1 MKQGYIACTF
11 RLLGAVFHRDP
22 CSCSQPLVSK
32 TTWTQADLPSPEHLV
47 KCWQSSAII
56 YCKTIVSEKCR
67 FLMPQHNK
75 CFNFTILCAI
85 VLDGHFYRTDT
96 DHSAD
101 ATISSHFSHSQPQ
114 CISIPHVSETLQPNI
129 LC

>member
-11 RLLGAVFHRDP
+11 RLLGAFFHRDP
-22 CSCSQPLVSK
+22 CSCSQPLLC
-32 TTWTQADLPSPEHLV
+32 QRQPEHKLTCQV
-47 KCWQSSAII
+47 QSIWSNVGKVPP

-85 VLDGHFYRTDT
+85 VLDGHFHRTDT
-96 DHSAD
+96 DHSAN

-114 CISIPHVSETLQPNI
+114 CISNPHVSETLQPNI